1 MKNRELVTKAL
12 EILRD
17 VMAPWIC
24 KNIREKI
31 PDYKLN
37 DTLWWEEAV
46 VPFATTFSQNQ
57 HELLLLKNWGDRV
70 DALDIQACCNVLEK
84 NWTNL
89 FCHLMNKKARSWNKL
104 VQDVR
109 NDVSHIGGTDLTD
122 SETTSAL
129 DNIGLLA
136 GQMDDEA
143 QSEIQALYRKHV
155 YGSEHGSIPNSTI
168 W

>member
-17 VMAPWIC
+17 AMAPWLC
-24 KNIREKI
+24 KQIHEKI
-31 PDYKLN
+31 PDYRLN

-46 VPFATTFSQNQ
+46 VPFATTFEHDQKD
-57 HELLLLKNWGDRV
+57 LLRLKSWEDRI
-70 DALDIQACCNVLEK
+70 DALDVQACCNVLER
-84 NWTNL
+84 NWNNL
-89 FCHLMNKKARSWNKL
+89 FSHLMNKKARAWNKL

-122 SETTSAL
+122 SETASAL

-136 GQMDDEA
+136 GQMNEEA
-143 QSEIQALYRKHV
+143 QTKIQALYR
-155 YGSEHGSIPNSTI
+155 SEERRVGKEC
-168 W
+168 